1 MRKRALKYPSEL
13 NTATVRI
20 SLGTYQLLTELAK
33 ANGKTI
39 AETLDLVITSQAP
52 ETITVHRTRIPV
64 TVIEAKPKLV
74 NIPIL
79 SKPAISVNGDKR
91 VAVAIRSKGGII
103 ND

>member
-52 ETITVHRTRIPV
+52 EEAITVPHAHIP
-64 TVIEAKPKLV
+64 TVYTVVKAKP
-74 NIPIL
+74 IL
-79 SKPAISVNGDKR
+79 ALSVNGNKR
-91 VAVAIRSKGGII
+91 VAVAIKSKGGII
-103 ND
+103 NG